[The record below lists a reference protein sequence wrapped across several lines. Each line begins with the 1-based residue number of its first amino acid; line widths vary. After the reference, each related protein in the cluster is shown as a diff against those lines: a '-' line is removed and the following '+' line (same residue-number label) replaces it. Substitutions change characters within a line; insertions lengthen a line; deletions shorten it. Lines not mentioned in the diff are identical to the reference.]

1 MSSSPSHWFVQTD
14 FGATLGPMPPDALSE
29 MARTGAL
36 LVRDRVR
43 EGTDGEWRPASEVP
57 GLFDDQ
63 TPALGLMTSTLEDLF
78 APENATVHESFNPRH
93 SRRPAPPKTETPA
106 KPVRSHN
113 LDFETDAPL
122 IAPSKAAE
130 PPPIKEV
137 RKPEPEVPLHVTLE
151 ATEPVPTI
159 TPLSEPNRS
168 AEPVTTEPVRAIEP
182 VASPEPEPVM
192 PTPAS
197 WQARPVPAA
206 RWQPPKSKSS
216 FSLGRSL
223 PSWQVFA
230 TVAVVVVM
238 LSAWWLWPRQRP
250 DIYKSY
256 TTIYQELLQRR
267 ETSENYSE
275 WTEFVA
281 KAKVQLDETL
291 PWLEAHSKPGD
302 REKSLLLYV
311 GRDLRDLLELPRTTR
326 NPHQRRL
333 DAFLDQLKELYGS
346 K

>member
-1 MSSSPSHWFVQTD
+1 
-14 FGATLGPMPPDALSE
+14 
-29 MARTGAL
+29 
-36 LVRDRVR
+36 
-43 EGTDGEWRPASEVP
+43 
-57 GLFDDQ
+57 
-63 TPALGLMTSTLEDLF
+63 
-78 APENATVHESFNPRH
+78 
-93 SRRPAPPKTETPA
+93 
-106 KPVRSHN
+106 
-113 LDFETDAPL
+113 
-122 IAPSKAAE
+122 
-130 PPPIKEV
+130 
-137 RKPEPEVPLHVTLE
+137 
-151 ATEPVPTI
+151 
-159 TPLSEPNRS
+159 
-168 AEPVTTEPVRAIEP
+168 
-182 VASPEPEPVM
+182 M

-197 WQARPVPAA
+197 WQARPVPTA

-230 TVAVVVVM
+230 AVAVVLVM
-238 LSAWWLWPRQRP
+238 LSAWWFWPRQRP

-256 TTIYQELLQRR
+256 TAIYQELLQRR

-326 NPHQRRL
+326 NPHQKRL